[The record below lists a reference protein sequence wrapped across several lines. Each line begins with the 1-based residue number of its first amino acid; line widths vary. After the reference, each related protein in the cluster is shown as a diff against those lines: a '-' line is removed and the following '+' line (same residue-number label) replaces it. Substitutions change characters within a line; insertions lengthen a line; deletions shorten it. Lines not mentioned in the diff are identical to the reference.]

1 MLVDCCWNYPS
12 NYQPTTNNQQLFT
25 MANLKEIRNRITSV
39 SSTMQITAA
48 MKMVSAAKLKKA
60 QDAITAMRP
69 YAEKLTELL
78 QNLSATLDGDVG
90 GEFTKQREVKKVL
103 VVAITSNR
111 GLCGAFNT
119 NVIKEVKNR
128 ADFYAGKQVD
138 VFAIGKK
145 GNDILTKT
153 LTVVDNQSHVFD
165 HLTFDNVTVIAE
177 TLTQKF
183 VSGDYDKIELVYNQ
197 FKNAATQIVQV
208 EQFLPLAPIKSDT
221 PASTG
226 DYIFEPSKEEIVLTL
241 IPKSLKT
248 QLYKGI
254 RDSFASEHGARMTA
268 MHKATDNAT
277 ELRDQLK
284 LTYNKARQ
292 AAITNE
298 ILEIVGGAEAL
309 KG

>member
-1 MLVDCCWNYPS
+1 
-12 NYQPTTNNQQLFT
+12 

-39 SSTMQITAA
+39 SSTMQITSA

-78 QNLSATLDGDVG
+78 QNLSASLEGDVG
-90 GEFTKQREVKKVL
+90 GEFTTQREVNNVL
-103 VVAITSNR
+103 LVAITSNR
-111 GLCGAFNT
+111 GLCGAFNS
-119 NVIKEVKNR
+119 NVIKVIKTR
-128 ADFYAGKQVD
+128 TDFYAGKNVD
-138 VFAIGKK
+138 VYAIGKK
-145 GNDILTKT
+145 GNDVLTKSCKIT
-153 LTVVDNQSHVFD
+153 ANKSAIFD
-165 HLTFDNVTVIAE
+165 ELTFENVALIAE
-177 TLTQKF
+177 DLTQKF
-183 VSGDYDKIELVYNQ
+183 LSGEYDRIELVYNQ
-197 FKNAATQIVQV
+197 FKNAATQIVMT
-208 EQFLPLAPIKSDT
+208 EQFLPLAPIATAATAKVV
-221 PASTG
+221 
-226 DYIFEPSKEEIVLTL
+226 DYIYEPQKEEILLAL

-277 ELRDQLK
+277 ELRNQLK

>member
-1 MLVDCCWNYPS
+1 
-12 NYQPTTNNQQLFT
+12 

-39 SSTMQITAA
+39 SSTMQITSA

-69 YAEKLTELL
+69 YAEKLTEIL
-78 QNLSATLDGDVG
+78 QSLSASMEGEVG
-90 GEFTKQREVKKVL
+90 GDYTSQREVNRVL
-103 VVAITSNR
+103 IVAITSNR

-119 NVIKEVKNR
+119 NVIKQVKAV
-128 ADFYAGKQVD
+128 ADSYEGKQVD
-138 VFAIGKK
+138 IFAIGKK
-145 GNDILTKT
+145 GNDVLRKT
-153 LTVVDNQSHVFD
+153 HNVVENKSDVFD
-165 HLTFDNVTVIAE
+165 HLTFDNVAAISDLLSE
-177 TLTQKF
+177 KF
-183 VSGDYDKIELVYNQ
+183 ISGDYDKIEVVYNQ
-197 FKNAATQIVQV
+197 FKNAATQIVQT
-208 EQFLPLAPIKSDT
+208 EQFLPLAPVVGAAT
-221 PASTG
+221 ASS

-248 QLYKGI
+248 QLYKSI

-277 ELRDQLK
+277 ELRNQLK

>member
-1 MLVDCCWNYPS
+1 
-12 NYQPTTNNQQLFT
+12 
-25 MANLKEIRNRITSV
+25 MANLKEIRNRIASV
-39 SSTMQITAA
+39 SSTMQITSA

-69 YAEKLTELL
+69 YSDKLTELL
-78 QNLSATLDGDVG
+78 QSLSASLDGDAG
-90 GEFTKQREVKKVL
+90 SKFADNREINKVL
-103 VVAITSNR
+103 LVAITSNR
-111 GLCGAFNT
+111 GLAGAFNSNILKQCT
-119 NVIKEVKNR
+119 LLLEKT
-128 ADFYAGKQVD
+128 YAGKQVH
-138 VFAIGKK
+138 FMAIGKK
-145 GNDILTKT
+145 ANDYFKKKSNVIANHSALYE
-153 LTVVDNQSHVFD
+153 D
-165 HLTFDNVTVIAE
+165 LTFDNTAAIAE
-177 TLTQKF
+177 DLMEKF
-183 VSGDYDKIELVYNQ
+183 TSGDYDRIDIVYNK
-197 FKNAATQIVQV
+197 FKNAATQIIMT
-208 EQFLPLAPIKSDT
+208 EQFLPIVPVEGAEA
-221 PASTG
+221 ASG
-226 DYIFEPSKEEIVLTL
+226 DYIFEPSKPEIVAQL

-309 KG
+309 NN

>member
-1 MLVDCCWNYPS
+1 
-12 NYQPTTNNQQLFT
+12 

-39 SSTMQITAA
+39 SSTMQITSA

-78 QNLSATLDGDVG
+78 QNLSTTLDADAG
-90 GEFTKQREVKKVL
+90 GEYTKQREINKVL

-119 NVIKEVKNR
+119 NVIKQSKLI
-128 ADFYAGKQVD
+128 ADSYEGKQVD
-138 VFAIGKK
+138 IFAIGKK
-145 GNDILTKT
+145 GNDILRKT
-153 LTVVDNQSHVFD
+153 YDVVENRSDIFDN
-165 HLTFDNVTVIAE
+165 LTFDNVAEIAQS
-177 TLTQKF
+177 LTDKF
-183 VSGDYDKIELVYNQ
+183 ISGDYDRIEIVYNE
-197 FKNAATQIVQV
+197 FKNAATQIVQTQ
-208 EQFLPLAPIKSDT
+208 QFLPLAPIKSDK

-248 QLYKGI
+248 QLYKSI

-277 ELRDQLK
+277 DLRDQLK

>member
-1 MLVDCCWNYPS
+1 
-12 NYQPTTNNQQLFT
+12 
-25 MANLKEIRNRITSV
+25 MANLKEIRNRIASV
-39 SSTMQITAA
+39 SSTMQITSA

-69 YAEKLTELL
+69 YSDKLTELL
-78 QNLSATLDGDVG
+78 QSLSASLDGDAG
-90 GEFTKQREVKKVL
+90 SKYADNRDVKKVL

-119 NVIKEVKNR
+119 NILKQCAALLETYQGR
-128 ADFYAGKQVD
+128 QVD
-138 VFAIGKK
+138 FMAIGKK
-145 GNDILTKT
+145 ANDILVKKN
-153 LTVVDNQSHVFD
+153 TVVANHSSIYDE
-165 HLTFDNVTVIAE
+165 LTFENAATIAE
-177 TLTQKF
+177 DLMSKF
-183 VSGDYDKIELVYNQ
+183 TTGEYDKIELVYNK
-197 FKNAATQIVQV
+197 FKNAATQIVMT
-208 EQFLPLAPIKSDT
+208 EQFLPIVPMEGDISGSA
-221 PASTG
+221 
-226 DYIFEPSKEEIVLTL
+226 DYIFEPSKPEIVEQL

-248 QLYKGI
+248 QLFKGI

-309 KG
+309 NN

>member
-1 MLVDCCWNYPS
+1 
-12 NYQPTTNNQQLFT
+12 
-25 MANLKEIRNRITSV
+25 MANLKEIRNRISSV
-39 SSTMQITAA
+39 SSTMQITSA

-69 YAEKLTELL
+69 YSNKLTELL
-78 QNLSATLDGDVG
+78 QSLSATLDSDSSSQYSV
-90 GEFTKQREVKKVL
+90 QREVKNVL

-111 GLCGAFNT
+111 GLAGAFNS
-119 NVIKEVKNR
+119 NIIKEVNNLINNKYRGKNVSI
-128 ADFYAGKQVD
+128 Y
-138 VFAIGKK
+138 AIGKK
-145 GNDILTKT
+145 VNDAFAKSNR
-153 LTVVDNQSHVFD
+153 VVANNSEVFD
-165 HLTFDNVTVIAE
+165 DLTFENVANIAE
-177 TLTQKF
+177 TIMQQF
-183 VSGDYDKIELVYNQ
+183 VDGKHDKVEIVYNH
-197 FKNAATQIVQV
+197 FKNAATQVV
-208 EQFLPLAPIKSDT
+208 MTEQFLPIVPVESD
-221 PASTG
+221 SNVNL
-226 DYIFEPSKEEIVLTL
+226 DYIFEPSKQEIVETL

-309 KG
+309 NS